1 MNSDQIKGKWNQF
14 KGKMQQE
21 YGIAVDDDESF
32 SEGKYNELVGRAQEK
47 SGKAKEDI
55 KREIESW

>member
-14 KGKMQQE
+14 KGKMQQK
-21 YGIAVDDDESF
+21 YGIAVDDDETF

-47 SGKAKEDI
+47 SGESKEKI